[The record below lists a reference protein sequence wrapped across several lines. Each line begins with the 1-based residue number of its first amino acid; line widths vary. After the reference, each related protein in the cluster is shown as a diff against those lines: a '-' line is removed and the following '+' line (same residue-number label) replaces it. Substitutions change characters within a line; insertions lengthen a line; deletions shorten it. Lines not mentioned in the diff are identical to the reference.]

1 ATSGTMDPQ
10 GVWVTDSQVIGQSNI
25 SIDLNATDANNAEWH
40 IERDTLNATNVCVN
54 FNGIGEILATS
65 NVCVISSN
73 SGAGFQV
80 ATGNTQ
86 WTAGHI

>member
-1 ATSGTMDPQ
+1 
-10 GVWVTDSQVIGQSNI
+10 
-25 SIDLNATDANNAEWH
+25 
-40 IERDTLNATNVCVN
+40 
-54 FNGIGEILATS
+54 GIGEILATS

-86 WTAGHI
+86 WTAGHIANNNVTGAGGGTAVVRGTYNLGSGITNGFLRIDGNTSMNAGGGYPISGSAVSKG